1 MPLHAPRAS
10 TVSSL
15 EQEADRF
22 ANAHVQ
28 AGPVAAPALS
38 RGAAQHI
45 ATDTNPL
52 MQATVAAGVAT
63 PHEPVPHGVL
73 QKFSPTLRP
82 DLLHARLHRGADA
95 QALARTAGAHAFAHG
110 ADIVLGPSASDLH
123 SAASRHVLAHELAH
137 VVQQSPWS
145 GRRAAMRTLFSMKT
159 YVSAMNRK
167 PEPDWATAA
176 EHLNGEPETVIRQ
189 VLKNLSRAH
198 RAKLHDAARTWPG
211 LCSNIGQMTEADYL
225 LERGPAAATGER
237 VADVCNRPAA
247 QAAGPQAASPTQPA
261 QPAPIVT
268 AGELTQ
274 KDADDCSPLYQ
285 HKLCVYIVGGF
296 NGDRS
301 GVETPEQMAEYNKS
315 CRKESAYTGPDVD
328 LSAED
333 RIAMKA
339 PKCPRGDPDTAR
351 ERAAAARLSDSIR
364 RSVKYMPAGAG
375 DQLLALL
382 TDKMFIGSLV
392 AAVGVYLALW
402 LFPEPLFTKL
412 AAAATTI
419 AVLSTGAFTVS
430 TIMNLAEAWSDV
442 MTASEAA
449 TADAQIEQ
457 AAEQFGKRMGAVTV
471 DLLVFLASLLI
482 GGKLPTPKGL
492 PPAAKALTDAERLLA
507 ATPEGGV
514 LLNTPVA
521 KLVAVQ
527 APAAPPAAPRVP
539 SGPTAGRGSKVVQLR
554 RRADVAPARPSSARP
569 SSAGPSAGR
578 GTEAFDYYKNADV
591 APARSPLR
599 AVQDVPAEPAPPSNL
614 RQLPVPK
621 PRPAPVE
628 PAPAIEP
635 APVIDPAPVVEPA
648 PAVQPAQAARPQ
660 AFPQPVVP
668 GAGAQPSAPPITQPE
683 PQPQPEPRRRPPF
696 VLRLPQQKA
705 PHLARYRANLK
716 VLASDPNYQ
725 RGNPG
730 QLEAW
735 HMALRL
741 GGSHGIPAEVY
752 ERGHRMGLVGQEGE
766 RRIRVPNWSR
776 TRSRPMEVDHIIE
789 LQVVRQSVRDL
800 FDHPDN
806 FELLDRAANGSSGP
820 QLSASIAAER
830 AIQVAH
836 DPSLA
841 NQVIPFD
848 SVVMAGGFDGERWS
862 IDAIRA
868 GQQLDYYENNHA
880 P

>member
-1 MPLHAPRAS
+1 MPLHASRAS
-10 TVSSL
+10 SVASL

-22 ANAHVQ
+22 ADAHVR

-38 RGAAQHI
+38 RGAARHV

-82 DLLHARLHRGADA
+82 ELSHARLHRGADA

-123 SAASRHVLAHELAH
+123 GAASRHVLAHELAH

-145 GRRAAMRTLFSMKT
+145 GRRAVMRTLFSMKT
-159 YVSAMNRK
+159 YVAAMNRK

-198 RAKLHDAARTWPG
+198 RAKLHEAARTWPG

-268 AGELTQ
+268 PGELTQ

-301 GVETPEQMAEYNKS
+301 GVETPAQMAEYNKS

-339 PKCPRGDPDTAR
+339 PKCPRGDADTAR
-351 ERAAAARLSDSIR
+351 ERAAAARLSDAIR

-402 LFPEPLFTKL
+402 LFPEPVFTKL

-419 AVLSTGAFTVS
+419 AVLSTGVFTVS

-507 ATPEGGV
+507 TAPKGGV
-514 LLNTPVA
+514 VLDTPMGKLLPFE
-521 KLVAVQ
+521 
-527 APAAPPAAPRVP
+527 APAASPAAPRAP
-539 SGPTAGRGSKVVQLR
+539 SASSGMSGPTAGRAATAVQFR
-554 RRADVAPARPSSARP
+554 PNADVMPARP
-569 SSAGPSAGR
+569 GPR
-578 GTEAFDYYKNADV
+578 LV
-591 APARSPLR
+591 QPA
-599 AVQDVPAEPAPPSNL
+599 PAEPAPLTNL
-614 RQLPVPK
+614 RHLPVPK
-621 PRPAPVE
+621 PRPAPVK
-628 PAPAIEP
+628 
-635 APVIDPAPVVEPA
+635 PA
-648 PAVQPAQAARPQ
+648 PAVEPPAPAANR
-660 AFPQPVVP
+660 QPVPVPLAP
-668 GAGAQPSAPPITQPE
+668 GAGAQPSAPPTTQ
-683 PQPQPEPRRRPPF
+683 PQPQPQPQPRRRPPF

-705 PHLARYRANLK
+705 PHLARYRGNLG
-716 VLASDPNYQ
+716 VLQSDPNYQ

-741 GGSHGIPAEVY
+741 GGSHGIPSGVY
-752 ERGHRMGLVGQEGE
+752 DRGHRMGFVGEEGE

-776 TRSRPMEVDHIIE
+776 TGPKAMEVDHIIE
-789 LQVVRQSVRDL
+789 LQVTPQSMRAL
-800 FDHPDN
+800 YNEPDN

-820 QLSASIAAER
+820 QLSANIAAER
-830 AIQVAH
+830 AIQVAY
-836 DPSLA
+836 DPALA
-841 NQVIPFD
+841 NQVIRFD

-868 GQQLDYYENNHA
+868 GQQLNYYENNHA